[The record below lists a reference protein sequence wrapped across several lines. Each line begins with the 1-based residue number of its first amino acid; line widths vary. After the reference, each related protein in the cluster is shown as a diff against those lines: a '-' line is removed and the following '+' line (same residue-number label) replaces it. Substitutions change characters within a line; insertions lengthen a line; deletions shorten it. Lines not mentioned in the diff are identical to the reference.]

1 MSAPTTFQKLLDD
14 EVLDIGDGYRA
25 KNSELTGGGEI
36 FLRAGHV
43 TDTHIDFEGV
53 GRFDPALSEKVES
66 KMSKVGDTIITTKG
80 DSTGRTSFV
89 TPDMPPFVYSPHLCY
104 WRSTD
109 PETIENGFLRYWARG
124 KEFQHQLAALKAS
137 TDMAP
142 YLSLK
147 DQKRLKISLPPIE
160 EQRAIASILG
170 ALDDKIELNRRM
182 NATLESLAR
191 AIFKSWFV
199 DFDPVHVNA
208 GLALTGQMPV
218 SSATE
223 TTHDP
228 KVLELF
234 PSTFQDSELGP
245 IPEGWKV
252 VEIASIAKVSSGK
265 RPPEKNKEPTESLQ
279 VPVFGGGGLMAY
291 TSEPLNDD
299 KYILTGR
306 VGTLGEFYRIT
317 EPIWPSD
324 NTLLLT
330 VHNQFDFD
338 FTYFHLLRLDV
349 GSLNRGSTQP
359 LLTQGDLKK
368 QQIVLPPEKVR
379 RAFNGYASPLFD
391 EISRSLCGSQSL
403 ARLRDVL
410 LPQLLSGE
418 LPVPEALTQ
427 AEEVPA

>member
-1 MSAPTTFQKLLDD
+1 MSAPTTFQELLDD

-53 GRFDPALSEKVES
+53 ERFDPALSEKVES
-66 KMSKVGDTIITTKG
+66 KMSEVGDTIITTKG
-80 DSTGRTSFV
+80 NSTGRTSFV
-89 TPDMPPFVYSPHLCY
+89 TSDMPRFVYSPHLCY

-109 PETIENGFLRYWARG
+109 PERIENGFLRYWARG

-147 DQKRLKISLPPIE
+147 DQKRLKITLPPIE

-208 GLALTGQMPV
+208 GKINAGQMPA
-218 SSATE
+218 SSAIP

-228 KVLELF
+228 KVLDLF

-245 IPEGWKV
+245 IPEGWG
-252 VEIASIAKVSSGK
+252 S
-265 RPPEKNKEPTESLQ
+265 T
-279 VPVFGGGGLMAY
+279 
-291 TSEPLNDD
+291 
-299 KYILTGR
+299 
-306 VGTLGEFYRIT
+306 TLGDEVDFQTGNAFKSKSFTNEPPGTRLARGMNVKEGVFFWGNQTRYWPEVT
-317 EPIWPSD
+317 EDIEP
-324 NTLLLT
+324 
-330 VHNQFDFD
+330 
-338 FTYFHLLRLDV
+338 YLLRAGDV
-349 GSLNRGSTQP
+349 LIGMDGSKVGKNWVRVREVDLP
-359 LLTQGDLKK
+359 CLLVQR
-368 QQIVLPPEKVR
+368 V
-379 RAFNGYASPLFD
+379 
-391 EISRSLCGSQSL
+391 
-403 ARLRDVL
+403 ARLRAADSVGENFL
-410 LPQLLSGE
+410 WIFCGSETFRRYVDSVKTGTSIPHISGGQIKSLSFVRPPKGDDRVFHE
-418 LPVPEALTQ
+418 FENIVSAFASQQSARQECK
-427 AEEVPA
+427 